1 MFGQQ
6 RKKEPPEY
14 TMCIACFVNHP
25 TEIDTQG
32 RPRHWNADKSESI
45 LCSDYIWKKMTTMEQ
60 RYWLE
65 KFGRNI

>member
-1 MFGQQ
+1 
-6 RKKEPPEY
+6 
-14 TMCIACFVNHP
+14 MCIACFVNHP
-25 TEIDTQG
+25 PEVDTQG

-45 LCSDYIWKKMTTMEQ
+45 ICSDYIWKKMTTMEQ